1 MHAILLH
8 WLCHPAVDTA
18 QAILAL
24 LDVQLYKT
32 LVNQVATMLSP
43 AVVLLVT
50 SIKVFYQVW
59 DGATFH
65 FAKSLEGDTLTR
77 FRVED
82 REVADVGMVAAFLW
96 TDVRVVFI
104 LHVRLILAD
113 ESRSVTVD
121 VVLFWSTSVV
131 FQLRAE
137 A

>member
-24 LDVQLYKT
+24 LDVHLYKT

-59 DGATFH
+59 DGAAFH
-65 FAKSLEGDTLTR
+65 FAKSLEGDTL
-77 FRVED
+77 
-82 REVADVGMVAAFLW
+82 A
-96 TDVRVVFI
+96 
-104 LHVRLILAD
+104 
-113 ESRSVTVD
+113 
-121 VVLFWSTSVV
+121 
-131 FQLRAE
+131 
-137 A
+137 